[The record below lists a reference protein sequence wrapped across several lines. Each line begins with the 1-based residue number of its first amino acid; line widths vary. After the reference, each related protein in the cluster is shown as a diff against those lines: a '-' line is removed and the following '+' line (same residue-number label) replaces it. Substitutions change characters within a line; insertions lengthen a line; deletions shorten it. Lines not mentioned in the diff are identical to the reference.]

1 MAKGVTQKV
10 KPKKAKKK
18 YKHAKLLSGLDR
30 MVNRNPNLSGR
41 DLFRAVNLL
50 HERSVNVGVMA
61 EFDVPLP
68 VEDRNT
74 IETGYVISLDRLTRG
89 LADGE
94 DIGALG
100 FLANVTV
107 ILCEKGFGKEH
118 EQLAVAS
125 QLALIN
131 AFRRGATNGGR
142 YGLSGDEMQAMRGV
156 YQLHMA
162 QLEVC
167 GRGHLLAAS
176 AEVEKR
182 QASGQVIELVR
193 ADDVIDVAATEVKQA
208 A

>member
-1 MAKGVTQKV
+1 MKGVTQKV

-18 YKHAKLLSGLDR
+18 YKSAKLVSSLGR
-30 MVNRNPNLSGR
+30 MVNRNPNMTP
-41 DLFRAVNLL
+41 DNLFAAFNLL
-50 HERSVNVGVMA
+50 HERSVNVGIMA

-68 VEDRNT
+68 ESDRNT
-74 IETGYVISLDRLTRG
+74 IETGYVIALDRLTHG
-89 LADGE
+89 KADGE

-142 YGLSGDEMQAMRGV
+142 YGLTGDEMTAMRGV
-156 YQLHMA
+156 YQLHME

-182 QASGQVIELVR
+182 QARGDVIEVVS
-193 ADDVIDVAATEVKQA
+193 AHQVVDVEVVQQKKAA
-208 A
+208 

>member
-1 MAKGVTQKV
+1 MKGVTQKV
-10 KPKKAKKK
+10 KPKKAKKQ
-18 YKHAKLLSGLDR
+18 YKGAKLASSMDR
-30 MVNRNPNLSGR
+30 MFNRNSNMTPDNL
-41 DLFRAVNLL
+41 FAAFNLL
-50 HERSVNVGVMA
+50 HERSVNVGIMA
-61 EFDVPLP
+61 EFGVPLP
-68 VEDRNT
+68 EADRDT
-74 IETGYVISLDRLTRG
+74 IETGYVISLDRLTHG
-89 LADGE
+89 KADGE

-142 YGLSGDEMQAMRGV
+142 YGLSGDEMTAMRGV

-162 QLEVC
+162 QIEVC

-182 QASGQVIELVR
+182 QARGDVIEVVPVGNVV
-193 ADDVIDVAATEVKQA
+193 DVEVIEVKKA